1 MFYLYA
7 RVSSKK
13 QLLEGNGLEAQI
25 KAMKEKYPTGE
36 VISEQFTGGV
46 VLERPKFKEL
56 IEKVKPGD
64 TICVAK
70 LDRIARNVSE
80 GLEVIQE
87 LFKKDVAVHVL
98 NVGLLENSTMG
109 RFFITTMLAVAE
121 MEKETIKERLMSGKE
136 IARQSEDFTEGRPP
150 KYTEAQLERALELK
164 EQGLTYDQVKAKT
177 GIGKTT
183 LWSYMKKVKEV
194 S

>member
-1 MFYLYA
+1 MVYLYA

-13 QLLEGNGLEAQI
+13 QLKEGNGLEAQI
-25 KAMKEKYPTGE
+25 KQMQAKYPHGE
-36 VISEQFTGGV
+36 VVPEQFTGGV
-46 VLERPKFKEL
+46 VLERPIFKEL
-56 IEKVKPGD
+56 IEKVQPGD

-80 GLEVIQE
+80 GLEVIQD

-121 MEKETIKERLMSGKE
+121 MEKETIKERLMGGKE
-136 IARQSEDFTEGRPP
+136 IARQSENFKEGRPP
-150 KYTEAQLERALELK
+150 KDLELLEKAYEMKVNGAGLK
-164 EQGLTYDQVKAKT
+164 EIQEATGVSKSTLYRYIKT
-177 GIGKTT
+177 LDK
-183 LWSYMKKVKEV
+183 
-194 S
+194 

>member
-1 MFYLYA
+1 MIYLYA

-13 QLLEGNGLEAQI
+13 QLLEGNGLESQI
-25 KAMKEKYPTGE
+25 KQMKEKYPHGE
-36 VISEQFTGGV
+36 LVSEQFTGGV

-56 IEKVKPGD
+56 IEKVQPGD

-70 LDRIARNVSE
+70 LDRIARNVAE

-121 MEKETIKERLMSGKE
+121 MEKETIKERLMGGKE
-136 IARQSEDFTEGRPP
+136 IARQSEDYKEGRPA
-150 KYTEAQLERALELK
+150 KDQELLEKAYEMKLNGAGLQEIQQETGVSKSTLYRYIKNLK
-164 EQGLTYDQVKAKT
+164 EV
-177 GIGKTT
+177 
-183 LWSYMKKVKEV
+183 E
-194 S
+194 

>member
-1 MFYLYA
+1 MVYLYA

-13 QLLEGNGLEAQI
+13 QLNEGNGLQAQI
-25 KAMKEKYPTGE
+25 KAMKERYPDGK
-36 VISEQFTGGV
+36 VITEQFTGGV
-46 VLERPKFKEL
+46 VLERPKFKKLLNE
-56 IEKVKPGD
+56 VVAGD

-70 LDRIARNVSE
+70 LDRMARNVTE

-87 LFKKDVAVHVL
+87 LFEKNVYVHVL

-121 MEKETIKERLMSGKE
+121 MEKENIKERLMAGKE
-136 IARQSEDFTEGRPP
+136 IARLSKDFIEGRPL
-150 KYTEAQLERALELK
+150 KYTEEQLQRALELK
-164 EQGLTYDQVKAKT
+164 EQGMTYEQVKKET

-183 LWSYMKKVKEV
+183 LWSYKKNK
-194 S
+194 